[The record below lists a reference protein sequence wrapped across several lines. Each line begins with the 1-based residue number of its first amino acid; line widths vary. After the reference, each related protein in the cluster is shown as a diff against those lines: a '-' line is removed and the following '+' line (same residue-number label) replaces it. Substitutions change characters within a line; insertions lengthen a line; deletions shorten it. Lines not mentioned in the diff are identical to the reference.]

1 MGLDNMPHEYPC
13 QVQGTAVMEI
23 VEMWEHDG
31 EGGRVPAIADGV
43 RLTTERIDCVETVAA
58 DGCPFTNAEPP
69 PGQVTGMLGTYCW
82 YRGKSGNGLVR
93 ALNGGGVD
101 DVWDTGDDNFYGTDD
116 EGLYR
121 SPADCVALADDMAA
135 KLEAMGGKLLAKAHT
150 GEKNDYTS
158 EALYAIWYLRWVA
171 KDCDGM
177 DAWY

>member
-13 QVQGTAVMEI
+13 KRQGTAVI
-23 VEMWEHDG
+23 DKVVRTWEDD
-31 EGGRVPAIADGV
+31 EGNAHSEDTYP
-43 RLTTERIDCVETVAA
+43 IDCDKTIEAG
-58 DGCPFTNAEPP
+58 GCPFTNADPP
-69 PGQVTGMLGTYCW
+69 KEGRILGMLGTYCW

-135 KLEAMGGKLLAKAHT
+135 KLEAMGGKLLAKDHT

>member
-13 QVQGTAVMEI
+13 KRQGTAVI
-23 VEMWEHDG
+23 DKQTHTWEDD
-31 EGGRVPAIADGV
+31 EGNAHSEDTYP
-43 RLTTERIDCVETVAA
+43 IDCDKTIEAG
-58 DGCPFTNAEPP
+58 GCPFTNADPP
-69 PGQVTGMLGTYCW
+69 KEGRILGMLGTYCW

-93 ALNGGGVD
+93 ALNGGTTD

-121 SPADCVALADDMAA
+121 PPADCVTLADDMDA
-135 KLEAMGGKLLAKAHT
+135 KLEAMGGKLIE
-150 GEKNDYTS
+150 GDEDYTP
-158 EALYAIWYLRWVA
+158 EVKYAIWYLRWVA